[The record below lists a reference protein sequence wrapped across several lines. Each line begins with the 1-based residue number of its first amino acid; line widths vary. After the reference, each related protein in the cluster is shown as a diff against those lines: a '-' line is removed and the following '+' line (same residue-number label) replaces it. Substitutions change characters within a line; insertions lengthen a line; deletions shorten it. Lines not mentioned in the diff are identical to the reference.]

1 MEGEDASSSRRERR
15 NLDAGSSAS
24 ALHVHSVAEEMMDKL
39 RVLDYEQ
46 EYCRRKNIDP
56 FGQEYFATPTN
67 QARQFGEFVSV
78 VSWLMRMCNV
88 SFTVD
93 KYDDANTSVNNLMM
107 TLRNMEFSLDFP
119 PSKLRQGAGVEV
131 CSVISF
137 LCDRA
142 LGERHFRFST
152 PEYPAEEFAQEA
164 EVDDE
169 AEVLAEDDMMGDGGR
184 SGGPPG
190 ADDSDE
196 EEEVMYSEQLRAERK
211 DDLDESVRAKMESEI
226 DPLIWQTEL
235 ERVTPHLKVKTSHG
249 GKEWRAHIAQTKKHG
264 AIVES
269 ILPDSRKKLAMIS
282 DAIKMSLE
290 RLQGKERYLNS
301 HFDSMV
307 QEYREV
313 QDRLKSVQERHESA
327 GESVS
332 KYQNNLQG
340 IVERLEEVK
349 SLMDERSGSMTDTS
363 PVVRIKKAL
372 QALKR
377 EIKEMEL
384 RMGVLSHTLMH
395 AKMRQKQSRDASIE
409 AKASG
414 KSEGSDW

>member
-1 MEGEDASSSRRERR
+1 MEEDGGERRRERR
-15 NLDAGSSAS
+15 NLDAGAVSNT
-24 ALHVHSVAEEMMDKL
+24 LNVHAVSEEMMDKL

-78 VSWLMRMCNV
+78 VSWLMRLCNV
-88 SFTVD
+88 SFSVD
-93 KYDDANTSVNNLMM
+93 KYDDANTSVNNLML

-131 CSVISF
+131 CSVMSF
-137 LCDRA
+137 LCDRV
-142 LGERHFRFST
+142 LQERRFRFT
-152 PEYPAEEFAQEA
+152 APQYPAEEFAQEA

-169 AEVLAEDDMMGDGGR
+169 AEVLAEDEMMGG
-184 SGGPPG
+184 GGPPG
-190 ADDSDE
+190 NDSDD
-196 EEEVMYSEQLRAERK
+196 EEEVMYSEQVRAERK
-211 DDLDESVRAKMESEI
+211 DELDESVRGKMESEI

-235 ERVTPHLKVKTSHG
+235 ERVTPHLKVKASHG
-249 GKEWRAHIAQTKKHG
+249 GKEWRSHIAQTKKHG
-264 AIVES
+264 AIVDR
-269 ILPDSRKKLAMIS
+269 ILPESRKKLAMIS
-282 DAIKMSLE
+282 DSIKMSIE

-307 QEYREV
+307 QEYRQV
-313 QDRLKSVQERHESA
+313 QDRLKSVQERHEAA
-327 GESVS
+327 GEAVS

-414 KSEGSDW
+414 KSEGADW